1 MAEPTTN
8 PSPALAA
15 TPPAAPAAAPA
26 APTAAPTPVTPPPG
40 PQAHFI
46 VKLAIIGFVTLYIGA
61 AMWLLLD
68 VWVLD
73 AKNLH
78 AVLGLE
84 MSVKLPP
91 VFISALHAMLGAVL
105 GAGVMDIVSFHNY
118 NSVKGDFQSRH
129 VWGYFVAPMLAAV
142 LGLITFALLQSGLLV
157 FAGGPKGNPDDLARL
172 GYLAVGFLAGFGWY
186 EAVESIRGIV
196 KRFFGAKPATPAPAP
211 PPSAAAPA
219 APPAPPTA

>member
-8 PSPALAA
+8 PSPAPVAA
-15 TPPAAPAAAPA
+15 PVAPAAPAAAPTLL
-26 APTAAPTPVTPPPG
+26 TAPPG

-46 VKLAIIGFVTLYIGA
+46 VKLAIIGFVALYIGA

-219 APPAPPTA
+219 APPAPPTV